1 MKRVLEMTSGRG
13 ADVVIDAAAGTTR
26 TVVQAMEMVRRGGKV
41 VIGGVKERKPVEGFI
56 SDWIPLR
63 GITVMPG
70 IPGDHAERQLSC
82 SGLAACRLRSSWE
95 RSSPWRTSVRPSISW
110 NARFQVGTLSGQPSS
125 SVAPS

>member
-1 MKRVLEMTSGRG
+1 M
-13 ADVVIDAAAGTTR
+13 DVVIDAAAGTTR

-70 IPGDHAERQLSC
+70 IPGDHAKRAVELLWDWQRAD
-82 SGLAACRLRSSWE
+82 SGAPGRGLRPGG
-95 RSSPWRTSVRPSISW
+95 RR
-110 NARFQVGTLSGQPSS
+110 
-125 SVAPS
+125 